1 MRRALVIS
9 FIIVLC
15 LSCTRRGGSGSSRS
29 SCRSTPIVYDSTN
42 SNRRAARGPSRSVP
56 VHTPV
61 SERTSERATSRS
73 TSGKVLTAQEV
84 FKRCNPAVFMVYTTS
99 GFQNCQGSGFF
110 ISPSG
115 LAVSNYHV
123 FKGTQVGAEVIKLTN
138 GEQYRL
144 DRVIY
149 KDSDEDIFIFTVT
162 PPAGRQFQYI
172 PVSTRIPQ
180 VGDKAYAIGSPL
192 GLENTFSSGEIS
204 QLRGSGVI
212 QINVPIDHGSS
223 GGALINE
230 YGEAIGITTAGVGES
245 GANLNFAMSI
255 DLVKPHIR

>member
-1 MRRALVIS
+1 MIMRRILVVS
-9 FIIVLC
+9 FIILAC

-29 SCRSTPIVYDSTN
+29 SSRSAN
-42 SNRRAARGPSRSVP
+42 SSYHADNSSRRASRGTTREVP
-56 VHTPV
+56 VQTPV
-61 SERTSERATSRS
+61 PEQTTSRHS
-73 TSGKVLTAQEV
+73 SGKALTAQEI
-84 FKRCNPAVFMVYTTS
+84 FRRCNPAVFMIFTS
-99 GFQNCQGSGFF
+99 SGHESCQGSGFF

-123 FKGTQVGAEVIKLTN
+123 FQGTHVGAEVIRLTT
-138 GEQYRL
+138 GEYYKL

-149 KDSDEDIFIFTVT
+149 KDADEDIFIFTVT
-162 PPAGRQFQYI
+162 PPSGKKFQYI
-172 PVSTRIPQ
+172 PLSNRRPQ
-180 VGDKAYAIGSPL
+180 VGDKAFAIGSPL

-230 YGEAIGITTAGVGES
+230 YGEAIGITTAGMDES

-255 DLVKPHIR
+255 DLVKPHI

>member
-1 MRRALVIS
+1 MMRHLLVFFLILLTCS
-9 FIIVLC
+9 
-15 LSCTRRGGSGSSRS
+15 SCVRRGGSGSSRTS
-29 SCRSTPIVYDSTN
+29 
-42 SNRRAARGPSRSVP
+42 SRSNVPSYTTNNTDRRTSRGTTREVP
-56 VHTPV
+56 VLAPATATQ
-61 SERTSERATSRS
+61 TSASRATNGR
-73 TSGKVLTAQEV
+73 VLTAQEI

-99 GFQNCQGSGFF
+99 GYQSCQGSGFF

-123 FKGTQVGAEVIKLTN
+123 FQGTQIGAEVIRLTD
-138 GEQYRL
+138 GSQYRL

-149 KDSDEDIFIFTVT
+149 KNSDEDIFIFTVT
-162 PPAGRQFQYI
+162 PPPGKQFQYI
-172 PVSTRIPQ
+172 PVSNRATQ
-180 VGDKAYAIGSPL
+180 VGDKAFAIGSPL

-230 YGEAIGITTAGVGES
+230 YGEAIGITTAGMDES

-255 DLVKPHIR
+255 DLVKPHI

>member
-1 MRRALVIS
+1 MKKILVFA
-9 FIIVLC
+9 FIL
-15 LSCTRRGGSGSSRS
+15 LATFSCTRRGGSGSSRS
-29 SCRSTPIVYDSTN
+29 ASSDRSARVEYNTN
-42 SNRRAARGPSRSVP
+42 NSSRRASRGSSRETVTQTTAPQPTHTPSRGKAL
-56 VHTPV
+56 TP
-61 SERTSERATSRS
+61 
-73 TSGKVLTAQEV
+73 QEI
-84 FKRCNPAVFMVYTTS
+84 FKRCNPAVFMVFTS
-99 GFQNCQGSGFF
+99 SAHQSCQGSGFF

-123 FKGTQVGAEVIKLTN
+123 FQGTHIGAEVIRLSDGSQYKLDKV
-138 GEQYRL
+138 L
-144 DRVIY
+144 Y
-149 KDSDEDIFIFTVT
+149 KDADEDIFIFTVT

-172 PVSTRIPQ
+172 PVSAKSPQ

-230 YGEAIGITTAGVGES
+230 YGEAIGITTAGMDES

>member
-1 MRRALVIS
+1 MRKLLVLS
-9 FIIVLC
+9 FIVLAC

-29 SCRSTPIVYDSTN
+29 SRTTSVTYNTN
-42 SNRRAARGPSRSVP
+42 NSSRRAARG
-56 VHTPV
+56 
-61 SERTSERATSRS
+61 SERTQSAQLPVSQPNTQPVTSRH
-73 TSGKVLTAQEV
+73 TTENVLTAQEI

-99 GFQNCQGSGFF
+99 GYQSCQGSGFF

-123 FKGTQVGAEVIKLTN
+123 FQGTQVGAEVIKLTN

-149 KDSDEDIFIFTVT
+149 KDADEDIFIFTVT
-162 PPAGRQFQYI
+162 PPSGRQFQYI
-172 PVSTRIPQ
+172 PVSAKSPQ

-230 YGEAIGITTAGVGES
+230 YGEAIGITTAGMDES

-255 DLVKPHIR
+255 DLIKPHI

>member
-1 MRRALVIS
+1 MCRLLVLT
-9 FIIVLC
+9 FIILTC

-29 SCRSTPIVYDSTN
+29 SRSVVTYNT
-42 SNRRAARGPSRSVP
+42 NRRTAGEANQI
-56 VHTPV
+56 TPV
-61 SERTSERATSRS
+61 RSPSSQSPTRDVTSRH
-73 TSGKVLTAQEV
+73 TSKKMLTAQEI
-84 FKRCNPAVFMVYTTS
+84 FKRCNPAVFMIFTTS
-99 GFQNCQGSGFF
+99 GYENCQGSGFF

-123 FKGTQVGAEVIKLTN
+123 FKGTQVGAEVIRLTD
-138 GEQYRL
+138 GTQYRL
-144 DRVIY
+144 DRVLY
-149 KDSDEDIFIFTVT
+149 KNADEDIFIFTVQ
-162 PPAGRQFQYI
+162 PPVGCQFQYI
-172 PVSTRIPQ
+172 PISSKSPQ
-180 VGDKAYAIGSPL
+180 VGDRAFAIGSPL

-230 YGEAIGITTAGVGES
+230 YGEAIGITTAGIDES

-255 DLVKPHIR
+255 DLVKPHI